1 MIKTAIS
8 SFILGLSFG
17 WGPCLASCGPLLL
30 AYVAGTQKNVF
41 KGLGA
46 YVIFS
51 LSRVSVY
58 LVLGALF
65 FSLGRLIF
73 EKLSFFYGPILITAG
88 VFVILLGT
96 LMFLGKS
103 ISLAPCKFLHR
114 NIVEKDSKSLVILGL
129 VIGILPCAPLLT
141 ILTYAGLTAQ
151 NAWENLLYILAF
163 SLGTCLS
170 PLLIFVAL
178 AGLLPAFLKNTKN
191 NYVKLFNIICGLIIM
206 VMGLQLIRRVF

>member
-41 KGLGA
+41 KGLVA

-73 EKLSFFYGPILITAG
+73 ERLSFFYGPILITAG
-88 VFVILLGT
+88 VFVVLLGA
-96 LMFLGKS
+96 LMSLGKS

-129 VIGILPCAPLLT
+129 VIGILPCAPLVT
-141 ILTYAGLTAQ
+141 ILTYAGLTSQ

-178 AGLLPAFLKNTKN
+178 AGLLPAFLKNTEN

-206 VMGLQLIRRVF
+206 FMGLQLIRKVF

>member
-73 EKLSFFYGPILITAG
+73 ERLSSFYGPILITAG
-88 VFVILLGT
+88 VFVILLGA

-151 NAWENLLYILAF
+151 NALENLLYILAF

-178 AGLLPAFLKNTKN
+178 AGLLPAFLKNTGN